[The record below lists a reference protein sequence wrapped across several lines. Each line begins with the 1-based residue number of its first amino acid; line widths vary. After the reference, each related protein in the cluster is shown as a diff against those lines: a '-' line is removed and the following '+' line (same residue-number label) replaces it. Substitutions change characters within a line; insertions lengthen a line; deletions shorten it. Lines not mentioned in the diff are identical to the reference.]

1 MNQNQNRGIDA
12 LHGGLAVYDGSTD
25 KFVFQYC
32 SDTLVKLIC
41 GDRSEFEAL
50 TRGNA
55 LQIVCE
61 CDREQV
67 EQALRVAREEHTELS
82 THFWLKSKGGR
93 QIWCHLVGWMVGE
106 EFQVLFSGLSP
117 EVQLFQHIVSESA
130 DDIYVIDSENYDLL
144 YANSLK
150 SCTAE
155 QNHVSSAPCIQ
166 ACLHNR
172 KVWKS
177 TN

>member
-67 EQALRVAREEHTELS
+67 EQALRVARKS
-82 THFWLKSKGGR
+82 IQSSATHFWAEKQGGVR
-93 QIWCHLVGWMVGE
+93 SWCHLVG
-106 EFQVLFSGLSP
+106 
-117 EVQLFQHIVSESA
+117 
-130 DDIYVIDSENYDLL
+130 
-144 YANSLK
+144 
-150 SCTAE
+150 
-155 QNHVSSAPCIQ
+155 
-166 ACLHNR
+166 
-172 KVWKS
+172 
-177 TN
+177 

>member
-1 MNQNQNRGIDA
+1 MKNSTSDVKTERQEGSFMNQNQNRGIDA

-117 EVQLFQHIVSESA
+117 EVQLFQHIVSE
-130 DDIYVIDSENYDLL
+130 
-144 YANSLK
+144 
-150 SCTAE
+150 
-155 QNHVSSAPCIQ
+155 
-166 ACLHNR
+166 
-172 KVWKS
+172 
-177 TN
+177 

>member
-106 EFQVLFSGLSP
+106 EFQVLFS
-117 EVQLFQHIVSESA
+117 
-130 DDIYVIDSENYDLL
+130 
-144 YANSLK
+144 
-150 SCTAE
+150 
-155 QNHVSSAPCIQ
+155 
-166 ACLHNR
+166 
-172 KVWKS
+172 
-177 TN
+177 

>member
-82 THFWLKSKGGR
+82 THFWLKSA
-93 QIWCHLVGWMVGE
+93 I
-106 EFQVLFSGLSP
+106 FAALSATHAP
-117 EVQLFQHIVSESA
+117 FFGPMR
-130 DDIYVIDSENYDLL
+130 
-144 YANSLK
+144 LK
-150 SCTAE
+150 MGFPA
-155 QNHVSSAPCIQ
+155 SSAA
-166 ACLHNR
+166 ACLI
-172 KVWKS
+172 
-177 TN
+177 

>member
-1 MNQNQNRGIDA
+1 MRVALCPEVCALKNSTSDVKTERQEGSFMNQNQNRGIDA

-67 EQALRVAREEHTELS
+67 EQALRVAREEQYRAQHAFLAEKQGRASDLVS
-82 THFWLKSKGGR
+82 SGGMDGGR
-93 QIWCHLVGWMVGE
+93 GVPGA
-106 EFQVLFSGLSP
+106 VLRTISGGP
-117 EVQLFQHIVSESA
+117 AVSA
-130 DDIYVIDSENYDLL
+130 H
-144 YANSLK
+144 
-150 SCTAE
+150 C
-155 QNHVSSAPCIQ
+155 Q
-166 ACLHNR
+166 
-172 KVWKS
+172 
-177 TN
+177 

>member
-1 MNQNQNRGIDA
+1 MGSAAGKQVDKKTMRVALCPEVCALKNSTSDVKTERQEGSFMNQNQNRGIDA

-61 CDREQV
+61 WRG
-67 EQALRVAREEHTELS
+67 
-82 THFWLKSKGGR
+82 KSI
-93 QIWCHLVGWMVGE
+93 Q
-106 EFQVLFSGLSP
+106 
-117 EVQLFQHIVSESA
+117 
-130 DDIYVIDSENYDLL
+130 
-144 YANSLK
+144 
-150 SCTAE
+150 
-155 QNHVSSAPCIQ
+155 SSARI
-166 ACLHNR
+166 
-172 KVWKS
+172 S
-177 TN
+177 G

>member
-1 MNQNQNRGIDA
+1 MRVEKTSTSDVKTERQEGSFMNQNQNRGIDA

-82 THFWLKSKGGR
+82 THFWLKRQGR
-93 QIWCHLVGWMVGE
+93 AVRSGVIWWDGWWE
-106 EFQVLFSGLSP
+106 RSSRCCSPDYLRRSSCFSTLS
-117 EVQLFQHIVSESA
+117 V
-130 DDIYVIDSENYDLL
+130 
-144 YANSLK
+144 
-150 SCTAE
+150 
-155 QNHVSSAPCIQ
+155 
-166 ACLHNR
+166 NR
-172 KVWKS
+172 R
-177 TN
+177 TIFM

>member
-1 MNQNQNRGIDA
+1 MGSAAGKQVDKKTMRVALRPEVCALKNSTSDVKTERQEGSFMNQNQNRGIDA

-61 CDREQV
+61 CDRGRWNKP
-67 EQALRVAREEHTELS
+67 LRVAREEHTELS
-82 THFWLKSKGGR
+82 THFWLKSRRR

-106 EFQVLFSGLSP
+106 EFSAVLRTISGGPAVSAHC
-117 EVQLFQHIVSESA
+117 QMIGGRLFM
-130 DDIYVIDSENYDLL
+130 
-144 YANSLK
+144 
-150 SCTAE
+150 
-155 QNHVSSAPCIQ
+155 
-166 ACLHNR
+166 
-172 KVWKS
+172 
-177 TN
+177 